1 MVPRH
6 TRETFRPLDPRLTYS
21 KASPS
26 LPFAQEPLRHP
37 EQRLTCFTRHWP
49 SVAEYI
55 RSRFRQGSLFRSYSA
70 PSGKESARTPNQFL
84 DMLDDRAG
92 DVDIGHRLQTLP
104 AWTAVDLDNVHLSIR
119 CRE

>member
-26 LPFAQEPLRHP
+26 LPFAQEPLKHP
-37 EQRLTCFTRHWP
+37 GQRLTCFTELWR
-49 SVAEYI
+49 SVAEYV
-55 RSRFRQGSLFRSYSA
+55 RSRFRQDSLFRSYWA
-70 PSGKESARTPNQFL
+70 PSGQSARTSNQFL